1 VDYSSEWAA
10 EQGKRWEAREHELST
25 AAPEEWRSPIP
36 RFDVVRGRPAYE
48 QIMGLLAPFSWV
60 PPWQV
65 AGEVLLWRHL
75 FRVHNAPLL
84 DEVALT
90 GPPVSPADGL
100 HLALLD
106 LPLYAFR
113 DALPLVANPTSR
125 SVLDFDAI
133 EIDAG
138 NGRATA
144 FRLFAGWLQPC
155 WKLLNAAREEGFCRG
170 VSEALPVMR
179 FLHRCVGID
188 PETVAVSPLTALAY
202 NNKVKGIM
210 FAEALPEYFR
220 KETLHD
226 IATYANRAYV
236 EGSGEWKAL
245 IDHVVKRERIA
256 RCDADGVVFEQFGLQ
271 TDKQI
276 VAAAAGMPVD
286 SFAAVDLTSNDSI
299 PDYRDGAIIRGTAS
313 SKRAERRRRKR
324 EREACIPSE
333 KTDKSRTRG
342 DLAADASDPSATVH
356 AILNVRDARDRIRE
370 CRAALEQRGDTVAVA
385 RLEWLTGRALGE
397 RPTLREVAAK
407 YGLTVPQL
415 KAKAVVARVDSALFA
430 HRVGA

>member
-1 VDYSSEWAA
+1 MDYSSEWAA
-10 EQGKRWEAREHELST
+10 EQGERWEARKHELRT

-36 RFDVVRGRPAYE
+36 RFDVVRGRPAYK
-48 QIMGLLAPFSWV
+48 QIMGLLAPFCWV

-75 FRVHNAPLL
+75 FRVHNAPVL

-90 GPPVSPADGL
+90 GPPVSPADGM

-113 DALPLVANPTSR
+113 DALPLMANDTFSR
-125 SVLDFDAI
+125 LFELDSV

-138 NGRATA
+138 NGRTTA
-144 FRLFAGWLQPC
+144 SRLFVGWLQPC
-155 WKLLNAAREEGFCRG
+155 WKLLNAVREEGFCRG
-170 VSEALPVMR
+170 DSEALPVMR
-179 FLHRCVGID
+179 FLHRCVGIE
-188 PETVAVSPLTALAY
+188 PETVAVSPLTVLAY
-202 NNKVKGIM
+202 NSKVKGIM
-210 FAEALPEYFR
+210 FAKTLPEYFR

-226 IATYANRAYV
+226 IATYANRAYE
-236 EGSGEWKAL
+236 EGSREWKAL
-245 IDHVVKRERIA
+245 IDHVVKRERVA
-256 RCDADGVVFEQFGLQ
+256 RCDADGVVFEQFGVQ

-286 SFAAVDLTSNDSI
+286 PFAAVDLTSNDSL
-299 PDYRDGAIIRGTAS
+299 PDFLDGAIVRGTAS
-313 SKRAERRRRKR
+313 NKRAERRRRKR
-324 EREACIPSE
+324 ERESHICTGTA
-333 KTDKSRTRG
+333 DRSRTRG
-342 DLAADASDPSATVH
+342 DLEAEAPDPSAMVH

-385 RLEWLTGRALGE
+385 RLEWRISRALGE
-397 RPTLREVAAK
+397 RLTLKQVADK

-415 KAKAVVARVDSALFA
+415 KGKAVVARVERAMFM